1 MALHLVSRLESES
14 LALATAK
21 QMDYRWLR
29 KSDDTPSHTP

>member
-1 MALHLVSRLESES
+1 MALHLVSRLDSES

-29 KSDDTPSHTP
+29 NNATTPNHNP